1 MDSLSGAED
10 MITRAY
16 RPRGRQKLTKRRIA
30 GLTPADGSVIM
41 DTEMRGFGVR
51 ILPSGKRLYVA
62 QYRVSGSR
70 SSLNAR
76 RVTLGSVEHL
86 ELETARSM
94 AKDILGRVARGED
107 PARDR
112 AEWRQ
117 APTVA
122 DLAPEYLTSV
132 KRDRKPTTH
141 YEYDRQMRKDV
152 LPILG
157 KLRVRDVER
166 QHVAAI
172 KRLVS
177 GRYAA
182 NRVLALTS
190 AFFGWCEE
198 HGYREAGTNPCRGV
212 KRHREEAR
220 RRYLSPEEASRL
232 GAAMR
237 SALDA
242 GASPY
247 AVAAIKLLLFSGMR
261 EREALSLAWNSV
273 DLERGIVNLVDAK
286 TSERERTLT
295 APAIA
300 LLAELPRQEGN
311 VHVFPGAKRG
321 AHLQDIA
328 RTWNRIRRDA
338 QLADFHLH
346 DLRHSFA
353 SAAVSSGASLAVI
366 GELLGHRSAQTTKR
380 YAHLHD
386 TARRAAAEKASGA
399 LSAWIGGSETPV
411 TPLRIEARERA

>member
-1 MDSLSGAED
+1 MVR
-10 MITRAY
+10 TY
-16 RPRGRQKLTKRRIA
+16 TPRGRQKLTKRIVAR
-30 GLTPADGSVIM
+30 LTPDAGSVVM
-41 DTEMRGFGVR
+41 DSELRGFGVR
-51 ILPSGKRLYVA
+51 VLPSGKRLYIA

-86 ELETARSM
+86 DLETARSL
-94 AKDILGRVARGED
+94 ARDILGRVARGED
-107 PARDR
+107 PAQER
-112 AEWRQ
+112 AEWRD
-117 APTVA
+117 APTVS
-122 DLAPEYLTSV
+122 DLAPQYLASV
-132 KRDRKPTTH
+132 KRDRKRTTH
-141 YEYDRQMRKDV
+141 YEYDRQMRVDV
-152 LPILG
+152 LPVLG
-157 KLRVRDVER
+157 KLRIRDVER
-166 QHVAAI
+166 QHVATL
-172 KRLVS
+172 KRHAG

-182 NRVLALTS
+182 NRALALTS

-198 HGYREAGTNPCRGV
+198 HGYRDAGTNPCRGV

-220 RRYLSPEEASRL
+220 RRYLSPDEASRL

-237 SALDA
+237 NALDA

-247 AVAAIKLLLFSGMR
+247 AIAAIKLLLFSGMR
-261 EREALSLAWNSV
+261 EREVLSLPWSAV
-273 DLERGIVNLVDAK
+273 DLDRGIVNLLDAK

-300 LLAELPRQEGN
+300 LLAELPRLEGN
-311 VHVFPGAKRG
+311 PYVFPGAKRG

-328 RTWNRIRRDA
+328 RTWKRIRRDA

-386 TARRAAAEKASGA
+386 QARRSAAEKASGA
-399 LSAWIGGSETPV
+399 IAAWMDGAVTPV
-411 TPLRIEARERA
+411 TPLRGAQR